1 METNEA
7 EAPVT
12 RLIFDL
18 YTKKRLGARGVA
30 TYLSHHG
37 YRSRPGQ
44 LWSHV
49 SVLNV
54 LRNPAYVGKIAFRD
68 VQYDAPHAALIEADV
83 FAKAQRLLR
92 LRGEDASARRSN
104 TTDFLLSG
112 LVVCATCG
120 RRYIGTAAHGR
131 NARYRYYT
139 CFSRNRHGRQGCRSD
154 VLRADLLDQAV
165 LESLLA
171 TYADTEVVNAAIESW
186 RTRVAKQEPDTA
198 SESRRLEKE
207 ISGAESAVQRYYNA
221 FESSQLPEARFV
233 NRVAALESRLTELR
247 TRLDELRDSARNAE
261 APSKD
266 AVDDSEDAIR
276 DAMLNGTPGQRKALL
291 KELVVEVRVES
302 RDSII
307 PTFRIPAT
315 SVRVTESMVG
325 PGGLEPPTTTRPAI
339 LSGRGHRSLKAIE
352 APTYLLNPTAF
363 CAPQGFR
370 GRAAD

>member
-1 METNEA
+1 M
-7 EAPVT
+7 
-12 RLIFDL
+12 
-18 YTKKRLGARGVA
+18 
-30 TYLSHHG
+30 
-37 YRSRPGQ
+37 
-44 LWSHV
+44 
-49 SVLNV
+49 LNV

-68 VQYDAPHAALIEADV
+68 SQYDAPHAALIEADV

-92 LRGEDASARRSN
+92 LRGEDASTRRSN

-171 TYADTEVVNAAIESW
+171 TYADTDVVSAAIVRW
-186 RTRVAKQEPDTA
+186 RSSAAKQGPDSA
-198 SESRRLEKE
+198 SQVRRLEAE
-207 ISGAESAVQRYYNA
+207 ISSTESAVQRYYNA
-221 FESSQLPEARFV
+221 FEDGRLPETRFV
-233 NRVAALESRLTELR
+233 GRVDALERRLTELR
-247 TRLDELRDSARNAE
+247 AKLAELRDAAKSVE
-261 APSKD
+261 APSKETVRD
-266 AVDDSEDAIR
+266 AEEAIR

-307 PTFRIPAT
+307 PTFRLPAT
-315 SVRVTESMVG
+315 SVRVTESMVMGSLEANASSYISSSGAQPLYVPGTFDSHNAISG
-325 PGGLEPPTTTRPAI
+325 PRSKTLTVVVPATQTTPGSAVQMPR
-339 LSGRGHRSLKAIE
+339 REVHV
-352 APTYLLNPTAF
+352 
-363 CAPQGFR
+363 PQ
-370 GRAAD
+370 DVPL